1 MEKEKNDV
9 IIILS
14 IGKYHTQIYADGR
27 VYADGIRSV
36 DFHKDGGE
44 NPKLSA
50 TAGVLPIHGDGS
62 NNSLNG
68 FLKIISDEIQKYASK
83 NEDATAAGE
92 CDSSTETKEA

>member
-36 DFHKDGGE
+36 DFHKEGGE

-68 FLKIISDEIQKYASK
+68 FLKIISDEIQKYVSESK
-83 NEDATAAGE
+83 KATAADE
-92 CDSSTETKEA
+92 CDSSAENKA

>member
-1 MEKEKNDV
+1 M
-9 IIILS
+9 
-14 IGKYHTQIYADGR
+14 
-27 VYADGIRSV
+27 
-36 DFHKDGGE
+36 
-44 NPKLSA
+44 SA

-62 NNSLNG
+62 NNSLND